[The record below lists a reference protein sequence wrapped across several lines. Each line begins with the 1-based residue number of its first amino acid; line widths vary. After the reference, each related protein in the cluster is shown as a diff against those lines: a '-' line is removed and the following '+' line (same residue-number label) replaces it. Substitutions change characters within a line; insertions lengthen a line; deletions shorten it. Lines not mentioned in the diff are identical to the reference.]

1 MKNSQDSKQKTKQF
15 NLKMGKRPEYIFF
28 PRKYGDRKQ
37 ARKKML
43 YIINHQG
50 NANQDHNEISS
61 HSFQN
66 GYYQK
71 D

>member
-1 MKNSQDSKQKTKQF
+1 
-15 NLKMGKRPEYIFF
+15 MGKRPEYIFF

-61 HSFQN
+61 HSF
-66 GYYQK
+66 
-71 D
+71 